1 DPDRVQHVL
10 DVNIMGTVRT
20 VHALFGL
27 VHSSGGRVVLL
38 GSETGPQH
46 GMPMNGP
53 YAMSK
58 HAVEAYADSL
68 RREPMFLGI
77 DVVLVPPGSLFAAM
91 ASVMGDWA
99 AGEDERAS
107 DPALLAEAVWTAG
120 TAARPRP
127 RYRVRWNLAR
137 MLLDLLPVTLV
148 DRALRRALGRPIAT
162 RQLELE
168 QAVADAE
175 AGMNEVSR

>member
-1 DPDRVQHVL
+1 SPLPLPLPPRPVL
-10 DVNIMGTVRT
+10 FPYTT
-20 VHALFGL
+20 LFR
-27 VHSSGGRVVLL
+27 S
-38 GSETGPQH
+38 SETGPQH

-68 RREPMFLGI
+68 RRELMFLGI
-77 DVVLVPPGSLFAAM
+77 DVVLVQPGPFRTGMTASIRRRFSESVPPGSLFAAM

-120 TAARPRP
+120 
-127 RYRVRWNLAR
+127 
-137 MLLDLLPVTLV
+137 
-148 DRALRRALGRPIAT
+148 
-162 RQLELE
+162 
-168 QAVADAE
+168 
-175 AGMNEVSR
+175 